1 MSKVAVVYWSGTG
14 NTEMMAQ
21 KVAEGAKEAGA
32 EVSVLTC
39 ADFSADDVDAYDAI
53 AFGCPAMGAEEL
65 EDTEFEPMFSACESK
80 LSGKKIALFGSYG
93 WGDGE
98 WMRTWEES
106 CKNDGAELV
115 CDSVI
120 CADAPDDE
128 AEAACI
134 ALGKALC
141 KAKKKGRKSGSPFVW
156 DCRFFFR
163 TMRKTRCHLAVKIRY
178 HPHRMAVTVLKE
190 FR

>member
-14 NTEMMAQ
+14 NTEMMAH
-21 KVAEGAKEAGA
+21 
-32 EVSVLTC
+32 
-39 ADFSADDVDAYDAI
+39 DAI

-98 WMRTWEES
+98 WMRTWEEN

-128 AEAACI
+128 ADAACA

-141 KAKKKGRKSGSPFVW
+141 
-156 DCRFFFR
+156 
-163 TMRKTRCHLAVKIRY
+163 
-178 HPHRMAVTVLKE
+178 
-190 FR
+190 

>member
-1 MSKVAVVYWSGTG
+1 MNRVAVVYWSGTG
-14 NTEMMAQ
+14 HTQAMAEAVASACSGKLMTAAEFTPDQ
-21 KVAEGAKEAGA
+21 VAE
-32 EVSVLTC
+32 
-39 ADFSADDVDAYDAI
+39 YDAI

-98 WMRTWEES
+98 WMRTWEEN

-128 AEAACI
+128 ADAACA

-141 KAKKKGRKSGSPFVW
+141 
-156 DCRFFFR
+156 
-163 TMRKTRCHLAVKIRY
+163 
-178 HPHRMAVTVLKE
+178 
-190 FR
+190 